1 MCVEQA
7 AAAEA
12 AGLKGLVQELSES
25 LRAEGLR
32 FAEAKAEAEAE
43 RAAAGA
49 LRVAMER
56 EREAEQER
64 LREVATSTA

>member
-1 MCVEQA
+1 MWIEQA

-32 FAEAKAEAEAE
+32 FAEAKAAVRYECVSEH
-43 RAAAGA
+43 GW
-49 LRVAMER
+49 LRLPYLCTDFSCGSYPDVD
-56 EREAEQER
+56 
-64 LREVATSTA
+64 